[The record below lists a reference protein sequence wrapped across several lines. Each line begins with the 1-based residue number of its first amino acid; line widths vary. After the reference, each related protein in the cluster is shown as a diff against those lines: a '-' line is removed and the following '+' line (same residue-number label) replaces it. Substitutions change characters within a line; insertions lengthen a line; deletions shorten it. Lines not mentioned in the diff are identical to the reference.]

1 MQFQAPNR
9 IERCWN
15 ARILKTFGLAMPR
28 GLGCGTPFPHASVR
42 LENPHYRAWMATRQ
56 RARLVGAVMRV
67 WLNRLRIVSGRSITW
82 PSSRSSEKRV
92 AQLASCSAAWRRA
105 WRGRRTFDDTS
116 AANLAYGRGVGV
128 DLGTTTNEVTT
139 KSTLEVAVPRAVPTA
154 AKATNDKHH
163 NAIQAAFIRRT
174 AHAIERLAAQ
184 ADEATLVEAMA
195 APTDVGT
202 LARVLVDVGAI
213 GSAVAEIDADAVD
226 LAAEIQH
233 RGDIIRRAGGTLSA
247 DDVGKLLNISRQAV
261 DKRRR
266 SNRLL
271 ALRQGGD
278 WLYPRAQFHA
288 HETIPGLADVI
299 RDCAESGPWVTLE
312 FLVTEDDVLSG
323 LSPRAALLKG
333 GELRARVA
341 TLLRGQSRGEG
352 FA

>member
-1 MQFQAPNR
+1 MTND
-9 IERCWN
+9 
-15 ARILKTFGLAMPR
+15 LA
-28 GLGCGTPFPHASVR
+28 
-42 LENPHYRAWMATRQ
+42 
-56 RARLVGAVMRV
+56 
-67 WLNRLRIVSGRSITW
+67 
-82 PSSRSSEKRV
+82 
-92 AQLASCSAAWRRA
+92 
-105 WRGRRTFDDTS
+105 
-116 AANLAYGRGVGV
+116 
-128 DLGTTTNEVTT
+128 T
-139 KSTLEVAVPRAVPTA
+139 KSTLEVTVTRALPTA
-154 AKATNDKHH
+154 AKATNHKHR
-163 NAIQAAFIRRT
+163 NAIQTAFIRRT

-213 GSAVAEIDADAVD
+213 ASAVAEIDADAVD

-233 RGDIIRRAGGTLSA
+233 RGDIIQRAGGTLSA

-278 WLYPRAQFHA
+278 WLYPRAQFHE

-341 TLLRGQSRGEG
+341 TLLRGQSSGEG